1 MSRLEPRRT
10 LRSTKE
16 LPSSA
21 GFHFVNL
28 CPSWLMVSSMLTE
41 IILEAWIALR
51 RNYTRSLLTMLGI
64 VWGIAT
70 VTLLIAYGSS
80 FRRILVGGFDAFGKS
95 VVICWPQQT
104 SEQPGGQR
112 AGKKVRLEQADL
124 DIVKETA
131 PLVKHVCLET
141 VNRPGISY
149 GERMVGTAAIRGV
162 CPEYGEMRN
171 EVPSEGR
178 WISAG
183 DELERRRVVFLGGRV
198 REQLFS
204 GRPAIGETVQIGG
217 VHFTVIGVM
226 ARKIQLSNYFSSDD
240 DSAWIPYSAAGD
252 VWNTKY
258 AAVMVFEP
266 VAPQFEKKAQA
277 QVLAAI
283 ASRQQFSPTD
293 PKAFQMFGRD
303 EFRPVIDG
311 LTIGLQVLLT
321 FVGTLTLGIGG
332 VGVMN
337 IMLVSVDERIR
348 EIGLRRA
355 LGAKKW
361 QIKLQFLAE
370 TLLIMLLGGAA
381 GVLLSYGIAAA
392 VGTLPLMGP
401 LFEDDSG
408 KADIHLQI
416 SLATV
421 MLSTLVLLAV
431 GVASG
436 LVPALRASKLG
447 SGRSAAIRVKRL
459 SS

>member
-1 MSRLEPRRT
+1 
-10 LRSTKE
+10 
-16 LPSSA
+16 
-21 GFHFVNL
+21 
-28 CPSWLMVSSMLTE
+28 MLTE
-41 IILEAWIALR
+41 IIRESWIALK

-80 FRRILVGGFDAFGKS
+80 FRQILVNGFDAFGKS

-112 AGKKVRLEQADL
+112 AGKKVVLEQADV

-141 VNRPGISY
+141 VRRPGIAY
-149 GERMVGTAAIRGV
+149 ANRLVGTAAIRGV

-171 EVPSEGR
+171 EVAAEGR
-178 WISAG
+178 WINSA
-183 DELERRRVVFLGGRV
+183 DQLERRRVAFLGGRV

-204 GRPAIGETVQIGG
+204 GRPAIGETVLIGG
-217 VHFTVIGVM
+217 VRFEVIGVM
-226 ARKIQLSNYFSSDD
+226 ARKIQMSNYFSSDD
-240 DSAWIPYSAAGD
+240 DSVWIPYSAAGD
-252 VWNTKY
+252 LWNTKY
-258 AAVMVFEP
+258 AAVMVFAP
-266 VAPQFEKKAQA
+266 IAPQFEKKAMD

-283 ASRQQFSPTD
+283 ATRQQFSPTD
-293 PKAFQMFGRD
+293 KKALLMFGRD
-303 EFRPVIDG
+303 EFRPIIDG

-321 FVGTLTLGIGG
+321 FIGTLTLGIGG

-361 QIKLQFLAE
+361 HIKSQFLSE
-370 TLLIMLLGGAA
+370 TLLIMLLGGAI
-381 GVLLSYGIAAA
+381 GVLLSYLIAAA

-408 KADIHLQI
+408 KADIHLKI
-416 SLATV
+416 SMLTV
-421 MLSTLVLLAV
+421 MLSTLVLIVV

-436 LVPALRASKLG
+436 LVPALRASKLDPVEAL
-447 SGRSAAIRVKRL
+447 RYE
-459 SS
+459 

>member
-1 MSRLEPRRT
+1 MS
-10 LRSTKE
+10 
-16 LPSSA
+16 SSA
-21 GFHFVNL
+21 GRSK
-28 CPSWLMVSSMLTE
+28 PASSP
-41 IILEAWIALR
+41 ADSAPAR
-51 RNYTRSLLTMLGI
+51 K
-64 VWGIAT
+64 
-70 VTLLIAYGSS
+70 
-80 FRRILVGGFDAFGKS
+80 F
-95 VVICWPQQT
+95 
-104 SEQPGGQR
+104 
-112 AGKKVRLEQADL
+112 RLEQADL

-141 VNRPGISY
+141 VDRPGISY

-252 VWNTKY
+252 VWNTNY

-266 VAPQFEKKAQA
+266 IAPQFERKAEA

-283 ASRQQFSPTD
+283 ATRQQFSPTD
-293 PKAFQMFGRD
+293 KKAFQMFGRD

-311 LTIGLQVLLT
+311 LTIGLQVLLDIRRHAHA
-321 FVGTLTLGIGG
+321 GDRRRRRDEHHAGLG
-332 VGVMN
+332 
-337 IMLVSVDERIR
+337 RRTHR

-355 LGAKKW
+355 LGA
-361 QIKLQFLAE
+361 QEAADQTAVPAE

-381 GVLLSYGIAAA
+381 GVLLSYAIAAA
-392 VGTLPLMGP
+392 VGTLPLTGP

-421 MLSTLVLLAV
+421 MMSSLVLLAV

-436 LVPALRASKLG
+436 LVPALRASKLDPVE
-447 SGRSAAIRVKRL
+447 ALRVRIKRL
-459 SS
+459 QICRLKSQILPPRLLQVMISIEIYTQICNLPRIH